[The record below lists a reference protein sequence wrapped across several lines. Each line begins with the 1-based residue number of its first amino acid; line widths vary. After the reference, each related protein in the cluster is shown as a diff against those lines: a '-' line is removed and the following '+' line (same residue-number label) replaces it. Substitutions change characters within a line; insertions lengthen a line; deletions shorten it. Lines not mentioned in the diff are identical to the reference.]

1 MNTTDGLIEII
12 SDLRRINKERLEC
25 YEGVLSREQFLHVEL
40 TELINK
46 KIKDCRR
53 NIEALTKLSK
63 SFGVEFGRFGI
74 IPGRIFLAWAEARKD
89 WMGKF
94 RNSVLNEC
102 SFGEASALE
111 AYKTALVSDALTHFE
126 SRRILMDQKFSMQ
139 IFTDQVNRYR
149 DLQALSVQPLMY
161 RNY

>member
-25 YEGVLSREQFLHVEL
+25 YEGVLSKEQFLHVEL
-40 TELINK
+40 TYMINN
-46 KIKDCRR
+46 KIKECRR
-53 NIEALTKLSK
+53 NIEALTKLSM

-74 IPGRIFLAWAEARKD
+74 IPGKIFLAWIEARKE
-89 WMGKF
+89 WMGNF

-102 SFGEASALE
+102 SYGEAAALE

-126 SRRILMDQKFSMQ
+126 SRRILMDQKFSVQ